1 MSLSQETVWRS
12 VRRGASRRALSE
24 ASLVLS
30 AVEIRHE
37 IRRDVDDWY
46 LVVPESDAPLAV
58 AHLENYSLENRPG
71 LPSPS
76 AIDVVDSGWFGVLG
90 FLLVIWSLPSLEQ
103 SLAFGWDWRAIGRL
117 EAGSVMAGE
126 WWRTVT
132 ALTLHGDIAHLIGNS
147 LFGALFG
154 LLVGRYLGS
163 GFGWL
168 LILLCGALGNGLN
181 AWLRPDDFR
190 AIGASTAT
198 FAALAI
204 GGGYV
209 WRRGYF
215 RGRGWQRAFAPV
227 FAAIAMLAFTGVGDE
242 DTDVLAHFTGFV
254 CGLVAG
260 VLVARFDVR
269 RLGVSG
275 QWLSGLTALGLV
287 MVAWAAAGH

>member
-1 MSLSQETVWRS
+1 MNHPEETVWRS
-12 VRRGASRRALSE
+12 VRRGASRRTLSE

-46 LVVPESDAPLAV
+46 LVVPEADAKAAV

-71 LPSPS
+71 CRRPVWMWSIPAGSGCS
-76 AIDVVDSGWFGVLG
+76 A
-90 FLLVIWSLPSLEQ
+90 FLMVIWSLPNLEQ
-103 SLAFGWDWRAIGRL
+103 SQVFGWDWRAIGRL

-126 WWRTVT
+126 WWRTIT

-147 LFGALFG
+147 LFGAVFG
-154 LLVGRYLGS
+154 LMVGRYLGS

-168 LILLCGALGNGLN
+168 LILLSGALGNGLN

-204 GGGYV
+204 GSAFV

-215 RGRGWQRAFAPV
+215 RDRGWRRAFAPI
-227 FAAIAMLAFTGVGDE
+227 FAAIALLAFTGVGDE
-242 DTDVLAHFTGFV
+242 GTDVLAHFTGFV
-254 CGLVAG
+254 CGLGAG
-260 VLVARFDVR
+260 ALAARVDIA
-269 RLGVSG
+269 RLGIGG
-275 QWLSGLTALGLV
+275 QWLCGLTAFGLV
-287 MVAWAAAGH
+287 AVAWAAAGG